1 MKKELSELLFPNI
14 KNDINYYLEMYPKRN
29 IRDKAIVTRFAP
41 SPTGFIHI
49 GSLYTA
55 FICNQFAKETDG
67 VYFLRIEDTDQKRKI
82 DDGINL
88 MLKDLQKFNI
98 NFDEGPDIGGIYGP
112 YIQSERKEIYQTF
125 AKDLISK
132 GLAYPC
138 FMSEEEIKE
147 IREKQSA
154 NKERIGIYGKYAKDR
169 GLSYDEVKNRIDKGM
184 PYIIRL
190 RSTGDESKK
199 IAYHDLIKGNIE
211 FPEND
216 MDIVLIKSDGLPT
229 YHFAH
234 VIDDYLMGT
243 THVIRGEEWLSSVP
257 VHLELFKV
265 LNFKTPKY
273 GHLSPLTKKDGNSV
287 RKLSKRY
294 DKECAMKYYEELG
307 IPSEALSIYFAT
319 LINANFE
326 PWYMQN
332 KDCKVEDYKFEFS
345 KMKSG
350 GTLFDLE
357 KLKSI
362 CKLYFSRKTAESLY
376 NEMLEYTESYD
387 KEFYDIL
394 LDNEE
399 YAIKVFNIERNKA
412 KPRKDIAAYSDVRKE
427 TAYMFNNLFMYDKDM
442 DYSKYN
448 KEVLINYID
457 NIYNINDSHD
467 EWYEKLSDYAFSIGY
482 AKNSKEYSL
491 NPTEYKGHLGT
502 FCEILR
508 VVLTGRLQTPDL
520 YEIMSVLGLE
530 EIKKR
535 IKNFATFSN

>member
-1 MKKELSELLFPNI
+1 
-14 KNDINYYLEMYPKRN
+14 MYHR
-29 IRDKAIVTRFAP
+29 RDVSDKAIITRFAP

-55 FICNQFAKETDG
+55 FICNQFAKETNG

-82 DDGINL
+82 DNGINL
-88 MLKDLQKFNI
+88 MLNDLKKFNI
-98 NFDEGPDIGGIYGP
+98 NFDEGPGIGGIYGP
-112 YIQSERKEIYQTF
+112 YIQSERREIYQTF
-125 AKDLISK
+125 AKGLISK
-132 GLAYPC
+132 GFAYPC

-169 GLSYDEVKNRIDKGM
+169 DLSYDEVKKRIDDGM
-184 PYIIRL
+184 SYIIRL
-190 RSTGDESKK
+190 RSTGDESKR

-332 KDCKVEDYKFEFS
+332 KDSKVEDYKFEFS

-376 NEMLEYTESYD
+376 DEVLEYTKSYD
-387 KEFYDIL
+387 KEFYEIL
-394 LDNEE
+394 LNDRE

-412 KPRKDIAAYSDVRKE
+412 KPRKDIAAYSDVRRE
-427 TAYMFNNLFMYDKDM
+427 TAYMFNDLFKYDKDM
-442 DYSKYN
+442 DYSMYD
-448 KEVLINYID
+448 KEVLVDYINNVYD
-457 NIYNINDSHD
+457 INDSHD
-467 EWYEKLSDYAFSIGY
+467 EWYDKLTDYAYSVGY
-482 AKNSKEYSL
+482 AKSSKEYNLDS
-491 NPTEYKGHLGT
+491 TSYKGHIGT
-502 FCEILR
+502 FCEMLR
-508 VVLTGRLQTPDL
+508 VALTGRLQTPDL
-520 YEIMSVLGLE
+520 YEIMAVLGID
-530 EIKKR
+530 EIKSRLNKFMN
-535 IKNFATFSN
+535 I

>member
-14 KNDINYYLEMYPKRN
+14 TKDINYYLEMYPRRD
-29 IRDKAIVTRFAP
+29 ISDKAIITRFAP

-55 FICNQFAKETDG
+55 FICNQFAKETNG

-88 MLKDLQKFNI
+88 MLNDLKKFNI

-112 YIQSERKEIYQTF
+112 YIQSERREIYQTF

-138 FMSEEEIKE
+138 FMSEEEIKK

-169 GLSYDEVKNRIDKGM
+169 DLSYDEVKKRIDDGM
-184 PYIIRL
+184 SYIIRL
-190 RSTGDESKK
+190 RSTGDESKR
-199 IAYHDLIKGNIE
+199 IAYRDLIKGNIE

-332 KDCKVEDYKFEFS
+332 KDSRVEDYKFEFS

-376 NEMLEYTESYD
+376 DEVLEYTKSYD

-394 LDNEE
+394 LNDRE

-412 KPRKDIAAYSDVRKE
+412 KPRKDIAAYSDVRRE
-427 TAYMFNNLFMYDKDM
+427 TSYMFNDLFMYDGDM
-442 DYSKYN
+442 DYSKYDG
-448 KEVLINYID
+448 EVLVDYIN
-457 NIYNINDSHD
+457 NIYDINDSHD
-467 EWYEKLSDYAFSIGY
+467 EWYDKLSDYAYSVGY
-482 AKNSKEYSL
+482 GKSSKEYNL
-491 NPTEYKGHLGT
+491 DPTNYKGHLGT
-502 FCEILR
+502 FCEMLR
-508 VVLTGRLQTPDL
+508 VALTGRLQTPDL
-520 YEIMSVLGLE
+520 YEIMAVLGID
-530 EIKKR
+530 EIKSRLNKFMN
-535 IKNFATFSN
+535 I

>member
-14 KNDINYYLEMYPKRN
+14 TKDINYYLEMYPR
-29 IRDKAIVTRFAP
+29 RDVSNKAIITRFAP

-55 FICNQFAKETDG
+55 FICNQFAKETNG

-88 MLKDLQKFNI
+88 MLNDLKKFNI
-98 NFDEGPDIGGIYGP
+98 KFDEGPDIGGIYSP

-132 GLAYPC
+132 GFAYPC

-147 IREKQSA
+147 IREMQSA

-169 GLSYDEVKNRIDKGM
+169 DLSYDEIKKRIDNGM

-190 RSTGDESKK
+190 RSTGDESKR

-332 KDCKVEDYKFEFS
+332 KDSRVEDYKFEFS

-376 NEMLEYTESYD
+376 DEVLEYTKSYD

-394 LDNEE
+394 FNKRE
-399 YAIKVFNIERNKA
+399 YAIKVFNIERNKV
-412 KPRKDIAAYSDVRKE
+412 KPRKDIAAYSDVRRE
-427 TAYMFNNLFMYDKDM
+427 ASYMFNDLFMYDKDI
-442 DYSKYN
+442 DYSKYD
-448 KEVLINYID
+448 KVVLINYIN
-457 NIYNINDSHD
+457 NIYDINDSHD
-467 EWYEKLSDYAFSIGY
+467 EWYDKLSDYAYSVGY
-482 AKNSKEYSL
+482 AKSSKDYNL
-491 NPTEYKGHLGT
+491 DPTSYKGHLGT
-502 FCEILR
+502 FCEDLR
-508 VVLTGRLQTPDL
+508 VALTGRLQTPDL
-520 YEIMSVLGLE
+520 YEIMAVLGID
-530 EIKKR
+530 EIKNRLNKF
-535 IKNFATFSN
+535 INI

>member
-14 KNDINYYLEMYPKRN
+14 TKDINYYLEMYPKRDVS
-29 IRDKAIVTRFAP
+29 DKAIITRFAP

-55 FICNQFAKETDG
+55 FICNQFAKETNG

-82 DDGINL
+82 DNGINL
-88 MLKDLQKFNI
+88 MLNDLKKFNI

-125 AKDLISK
+125 AKDLIAK

-169 GLSYDEVKNRIDKGM
+169 DLSYEEVKKRIDSGM
-184 PYIIRL
+184 SYIIRL

-199 IAYHDLIKGNIE
+199 IAYYDLIKGNIE

-332 KDCKVEDYKFEFS
+332 KDSKVEDYHFEFS

-376 NEMLEYTESYD
+376 DEVLEYTKSYD
-387 KEFYDIL
+387 IDFYNIL
-394 LDNEE
+394 LNNRE
-399 YAIKVFNIERNKA
+399 YAIKVFSIERNKV
-412 KPRKDIAAYSDVRKE
+412 KPRKDIAEYSDVRRE
-427 TAYMFNNLFMYDKDM
+427 TSYMFNDLFTYDEDM
-442 DYSKYN
+442 DYSKYD
-448 KEVLINYID
+448 KEVLIDYIN
-457 NIYNINDSHD
+457 NIYDIDDSHD
-467 EWYEKLSDYAFSIGY
+467 EWYDKLSDYAYSVGY
-482 AKNSKEYSL
+482 AKSSKEYNL
-491 NPTEYKGHLGT
+491 DPTNYKGHIGT
-502 FCEILR
+502 FCEALR
-508 VVLTGRLQTPDL
+508 VALTGRLQTPDL
-520 YEIMSVLGLE
+520 YEIMQVLGIDE
-530 EIKKR
+530 V
-535 IKNFATFSN
+535 KNRLNKFISI

>member
-1 MKKELSELLFPNI
+1 
-14 KNDINYYLEMYPKRN
+14 MYPRRD
-29 IRDKAIVTRFAP
+29 ISDKAIITRFAP

-55 FICNQFAKETDG
+55 FICNQFAKETNG

-88 MLKDLQKFNI
+88 MLNDLKKFNI

-112 YIQSERKEIYQTF
+112 YIQSERREIYQTF

-169 GLSYDEVKNRIDKGM
+169 DLSYDEVKKRIDDGM
-184 PYIIRL
+184 SYIIRL
-190 RSTGDESKK
+190 RSTGDESKR

-265 LNFKTPKY
+265 LNFKIPKY

-332 KDCKVEDYKFEFS
+332 KDSRVEDYKFEFS

-376 NEMLEYTESYD
+376 DEVLEYTKSYD

-394 LDNEE
+394 LNNRE

-412 KPRKDIAAYSDVRKE
+412 KPRKDIAAYSDVRRE
-427 TAYMFNNLFMYDKDM
+427 TSYMFNDLFMYDRDM
-442 DYSKYN
+442 DYSKYDR
-448 KEVLINYID
+448 EVLINYIN

-467 EWYEKLSDYAFSIGY
+467 EWYDKLSDYAYSVGY
-482 AKNSKEYSL
+482 AKSSKEYNL
-491 NPTEYKGHLGT
+491 DPTSYKGHLGT
-502 FCEILR
+502 FCEDLR
-508 VVLTGRLQTPDL
+508 VALTGRLQTPDL
-520 YEIMSVLGLE
+520 YEIMTVLGID
-530 EIKKR
+530 EIKNRLNKFMN
-535 IKNFATFSN
+535 I

>member
-1 MKKELSELLFPNI
+1 MNKELSELLFPNI
-14 KNDINYYLEMYPKRN
+14 DKDINYYLEMYPKRN
-29 IRDKAIVTRFAP
+29 VEDKAIVTRFAP

-55 FICNQFAKETDG
+55 FICHQFAKETNG
-67 VYFLRIEDTDQKRKI
+67 LYYLRIEDTDQKRKV
-82 DDGINL
+82 DNGISL
-88 MLKDLQKFNI
+88 MLHDLKKFNI
-98 NFDEGPDIGGIYGP
+98 NFDEGPHIGGKYGP

-147 IREKQSA
+147 IRARQSA

-169 GLSYDEVKNRIDKGM
+169 NLSYDEIKKRIDNNES
-184 PYIIRL
+184 YIIRL
-190 RSTGDESKK
+190 KSTGDESKK
-199 IAYHDLIKGNIE
+199 ISYHDLIKGNIE

-257 VHLELFKV
+257 IHLELFKV
-265 LNFKTPKY
+265 LGFTTPKY
-273 GHLSPLTKKDGNSV
+273 GHLSPLTKKDGNSI

-332 KDCKVEDYKFEFS
+332 KDCKVDDYRFEFS

-357 KLKSI
+357 KLRSI

-376 NEMLEYTESYD
+376 DEVLQYTNTYD
-387 KEFYDIL
+387 KEFYEIL
-394 LDNEE
+394 ISNKE

-412 KPRKDIAAYSDVRKE
+412 KPRKDIASYSDVRKE
-427 TAYMFNNLFMYDKDM
+427 TSYMFNELFEYDENM
-442 DYSKYN
+442 DYSQYN
-448 KEVLINYID
+448 KEILLNYIN
-457 NIYNINDSHD
+457 NIYDINDNHD
-467 EWYEKLSDYAFSIGY
+467 EWYNKLSDYAYSVGY
-482 AKNSKEYSL
+482 ARNSKEYNL
-491 NPTEYKGHLGT
+491 NPSSYKGHLGT
-502 FCEILR
+502 FCEALR
-508 VVLTGRLQTPDL
+508 VGITGRLQTPDL
-520 YEIMSVLGLE
+520 YEIMSVLGIE
-530 EIKKR
+530 EVRNRLNKFM
-535 IKNFATFSN
+535 NN

>member
-1 MKKELSELLFPNI
+1 MKKKLSELLFPNI
-14 KNDINYYLEMYPKRN
+14 TKDINYYLEMYPR
-29 IRDKAIVTRFAP
+29 RDVSDKAIITRFAP

-55 FICNQFAKETDG
+55 FICNQFAKETNG

-82 DDGINL
+82 DNGINL
-88 MLKDLQKFNI
+88 MLNDLKKFNI
-98 NFDEGPDIGGIYGP
+98 NFEEGPGIGGIYGP
-112 YIQSERKEIYQTF
+112 YIQSERREIYQTF

-154 NKERIGIYGKYAKDR
+154 NKERIGIYGKYARDR
-169 GLSYDEVKNRIDKGM
+169 DLSYDEVKKRINDGM
-184 PYIIRL
+184 SYIIRL
-190 RSTGDESKK
+190 RSTGDESKR

-332 KDCKVEDYKFEFS
+332 KDSKVEDYKFEFS

-376 NEMLEYTESYD
+376 DEVLEYTKSYD
-387 KEFYDIL
+387 KEFYEIL
-394 LDNEE
+394 FNDRE

-412 KPRKDIAAYSDVRKE
+412 KPRKDIAAYSDVRRE
-427 TAYMFNNLFMYDKDM
+427 TAYMFNDLFMYDKDM
-442 DYSKYN
+442 DYSMYD
-448 KEVLINYID
+448 KEVLVDYINNVYD
-457 NIYNINDSHD
+457 INDSHD
-467 EWYEKLSDYAFSIGY
+467 EWYDKLTDYAYSVGY
-482 AKNSKEYSL
+482 AKSSKEYNLDS
-491 NPTEYKGHLGT
+491 TSYKGHIGT
-502 FCEILR
+502 FCEMLR
-508 VVLTGRLQTPDL
+508 VALTGRLQTPDL
-520 YEIMSVLGLE
+520 YEIMIVLGID
-530 EIKKR
+530 EIKNRLNKFMN
-535 IKNFATFSN
+535 I

>member
-1 MKKELSELLFPNI
+1 MKKELSDLLFPNI
-14 KNDINYYLEMYPKRN
+14 TKDINYYLEMYPR
-29 IRDKAIVTRFAP
+29 RDVSDKAIITRFAP

-55 FICNQFAKETDG
+55 FICNQFAKDTNG

-88 MLKDLQKFNI
+88 MLNDLKKFNI

-112 YIQSERKEIYQTF
+112 YIQSERREIYQTF

-169 GLSYDEVKNRIDKGM
+169 DLSYDEVKKRIDDGM
-184 PYIIRL
+184 SYIIRL
-190 RSTGDESKK
+190 RSTGDESKR
-199 IAYHDLIKGNIE
+199 IAYRDLIKGNIE

-332 KDCKVEDYKFEFS
+332 KDSRVEDYKFEFS

-376 NEMLEYTESYD
+376 DEVLEYTKSYD

-394 LDNEE
+394 LNDRE

-412 KPRKDIAAYSDVRKE
+412 KPRKDIAAYSDVRRE
-427 TAYMFNNLFMYDKDM
+427 TSYMFNDLFMYDGDM
-442 DYSKYN
+442 DYSKYDG
-448 KEVLINYID
+448 EVLVDYIN
-457 NIYNINDSHD
+457 NIYDINDSHD
-467 EWYEKLSDYAFSIGY
+467 EWYDKLSDYAYSVGY
-482 AKNSKEYSL
+482 GKSSKEYNL
-491 NPTEYKGHLGT
+491 DPTNYKGHLGT
-502 FCEILR
+502 FCEMLR
-508 VVLTGRLQTPDL
+508 VALTGRLQTPDL
-520 YEIMSVLGLE
+520 YEIMAVLGID
-530 EIKKR
+530 EIKSRLNKFMN
-535 IKNFATFSN
+535 I

>member
-14 KNDINYYLEMYPKRN
+14 TKDINYYLEMYPR
-29 IRDKAIVTRFAP
+29 RDVSDKAIITRFAP

-55 FICNQFAKETDG
+55 FICNQFAKDTNG

-88 MLKDLQKFNI
+88 MLNDLKKFNI

-112 YIQSERKEIYQTF
+112 YIQSERREIYQTF

-169 GLSYDEVKNRIDKGM
+169 DLSYDEVKKRIDDGM
-184 PYIIRL
+184 SYIIRL
-190 RSTGDESKK
+190 RSTGDESKR
-199 IAYHDLIKGNIE
+199 IAYRDLIKGNIE

-332 KDCKVEDYKFEFS
+332 KDSRVEDYKFEFS

-376 NEMLEYTESYD
+376 DEVLEYTKSYD

-394 LDNEE
+394 LNDRE

-412 KPRKDIAAYSDVRKE
+412 KPRKDIAAYSDVRRE
-427 TAYMFNNLFMYDKDM
+427 TSYMFNDLFMYDGDM
-442 DYSKYN
+442 DYSKYDG
-448 KEVLINYID
+448 EVLVDYIN
-457 NIYNINDSHD
+457 NIYDINDSHD
-467 EWYEKLSDYAFSIGY
+467 EWYDKLSDYAYSVGY
-482 AKNSKEYSL
+482 GKSSKEYNL
-491 NPTEYKGHLGT
+491 DPTNYKGHLGT
-502 FCEILR
+502 FCEMLR
-508 VVLTGRLQTPDL
+508 VALTGRLQTPDL
-520 YEIMSVLGLE
+520 YEIMAVLGID
-530 EIKKR
+530 EIKSRLNKFMN
-535 IKNFATFSN
+535 I

>member
-14 KNDINYYLEMYPKRN
+14 TKDINYYLDMYPR
-29 IRDKAIVTRFAP
+29 RDVSYKAIITRFAP

-55 FICNQFAKETDG
+55 FICNQFAKETNG

-82 DDGINL
+82 DNGINL
-88 MLKDLQKFNI
+88 MLNDLKKFNI
-98 NFDEGPDIGGIYGP
+98 DFDEGPGIGGVYGP

-132 GLAYPC
+132 GRAYPC
-138 FMSEEEIKE
+138 FMSEEEIKD
-147 IREKQSA
+147 IREKQSD

-169 GLSYDEVKNRIDKGM
+169 DLSYDEVKKRIDDGM
-184 PYIIRL
+184 SYIIRL
-190 RSTGDESKK
+190 RSTGDESKR

-332 KDCKVEDYKFEFS
+332 KDSRVEDYKFEFS

-376 NEMLEYTESYD
+376 DEVLEYTKSYD

-394 LDNEE
+394 LNDRE

-412 KPRKDIAAYSDVRKE
+412 KPRKDIAAYSDVRRE
-427 TAYMFNNLFMYDKDM
+427 TSYMFNDLFMYDKDM
-442 DYSKYN
+442 DYSKYD
-448 KEVLINYID
+448 KDVLVDYIN
-457 NIYNINDSHD
+457 NIYDINDSHD
-467 EWYEKLSDYAFSIGY
+467 EWYDKLSDYAYSVGY
-482 AKNSKEYSL
+482 VKSSKEYNL
-491 NPTEYKGHLGT
+491 DPTNYKGHLGT
-502 FCEILR
+502 FCEMLR

-520 YEIMSVLGLE
+520 YEIMAVLGID
-530 EIKKR
+530 EIKSRLNKFMN
-535 IKNFATFSN
+535 I

>member
-14 KNDINYYLEMYPKRN
+14 TKDINYYLEMYPR
-29 IRDKAIVTRFAP
+29 RDVSDKAIITRFAP

-55 FICNQFAKETDG
+55 FICNQFAKETNG

-82 DDGINL
+82 DNGINL
-88 MLKDLQKFNI
+88 MLNDLKKFNI
-98 NFDEGPDIGGIYGP
+98 NFDEGPGIWGIYGP
-112 YIQSERKEIYQTF
+112 YIQSERREIYQTF

-138 FMSEEEIKE
+138 FMSEEEIKD

-154 NKERIGIYGKYAKDR
+154 SKERIGIYGRYARDR
-169 GLSYDEVKNRIDKGM
+169 DLSYDEVKKRINDGM
-184 PYIIRL
+184 SYIIRL
-190 RSTGDESKK
+190 RSTGDESKR

-332 KDCKVEDYKFEFS
+332 KDSRVEDYKFEFS

-376 NEMLEYTESYD
+376 DEVLEYTKSYD
-387 KEFYDIL
+387 KEFYEIL
-394 LDNEE
+394 FNDRE

-427 TAYMFNNLFMYDKDM
+427 TSYMFNDLFKYDKDM
-442 DYSKYN
+442 DYSMYD
-448 KEVLINYID
+448 KEVLVDYINNVYD
-457 NIYNINDSHD
+457 INDSHD
-467 EWYEKLSDYAFSIGY
+467 EWYDKLTDYAYSVGY
-482 AKNSKEYSL
+482 AKSSKEYNLDS
-491 NPTEYKGHLGT
+491 TSYKGHIGT
-502 FCEILR
+502 FCEMLR
-508 VVLTGRLQTPDL
+508 VALTGRLQTPDL
-520 YEIMSVLGLE
+520 YEIMAVLGID
-530 EIKKR
+530 EIKSRLNKFMN
-535 IKNFATFSN
+535 I

>member
-14 KNDINYYLEMYPKRN
+14 TKDINYYLEMYPR
-29 IRDKAIVTRFAP
+29 RDVSDKAIVTRFAP

-55 FICNQFAKETDG
+55 FICNQFAKETNG

-82 DDGINL
+82 DNGINL
-88 MLKDLQKFNI
+88 MLNDLKKFNI

-112 YIQSERKEIYQTF
+112 YIQSERREIYQTF

-138 FMSEEEIKE
+138 FMSEDEIKE

-154 NKERIGIYGKYAKDR
+154 NKERIGIYGKHAKDR
-169 GLSYDEVKNRIDKGM
+169 DLSYDEVKNRIDNGM

-190 RSTGDESKK
+190 RSTGDESKR

-332 KDCKVEDYKFEFS
+332 KDSRVEDYKFEFS

-376 NEMLEYTESYD
+376 DEVLEYTKSYD

-394 LDNEE
+394 LNNRE

-412 KPRKDIAAYSDVRKE
+412 KPRKDIAAYSDVRME
-427 TAYMFNNLFMYDKDM
+427 TSYMFNDLFMYDRDM
-442 DYSKYN
+442 DYSKYD
-448 KEVLINYID
+448 KEVLVNYIN
-457 NIYNINDSHD
+457 NIYDINDSHD
-467 EWYEKLSDYAFSIGY
+467 EWYDKLSDYAYSVGY
-482 AKNSKEYSL
+482 AKSSKEYNL
-491 NPTEYKGHLGT
+491 DPTSYKGHLGT
-502 FCEILR
+502 FCEDLR
-508 VVLTGRLQTPDL
+508 VALTGRLQTPDL
-520 YEIMSVLGLE
+520 YEIMAVLGID
-530 EIKKR
+530 EIKNR
-535 IKNFATFSN
+535 LNRFMNI

>member
-14 KNDINYYLEMYPKRN
+14 TKDINYYLEMYPR
-29 IRDKAIVTRFAP
+29 RDVSDKAIITRFAP

-55 FICNQFAKETDG
+55 FICNQFAKETNG

-82 DDGINL
+82 DNGINL
-88 MLKDLQKFNI
+88 MLNDLKKFNI
-98 NFDEGPDIGGIYGP
+98 NFDEGPGIWGIYGP
-112 YIQSERKEIYQTF
+112 YIQSERREIYQTF

-138 FMSEEEIKE
+138 FMSEEEIKD

-154 NKERIGIYGKYAKDR
+154 SKERIGIYGRYARDR
-169 GLSYDEVKNRIDKGM
+169 DLSYDEVKKRINDGM
-184 PYIIRL
+184 SYIIRL
-190 RSTGDESKK
+190 RSTGDESKR

-332 KDCKVEDYKFEFS
+332 KDSRVEDYKFEFS

-376 NEMLEYTESYD
+376 DEVLEYTKSYD
-387 KEFYDIL
+387 KEFYEIL
-394 LDNEE
+394 FNDRE

-427 TAYMFNNLFMYDKDM
+427 TSYMFNDLFKYDKDM
-442 DYSKYN
+442 DYSMYD
-448 KEVLINYID
+448 KEVLVDYINNVYD
-457 NIYNINDSHD
+457 INDSHD
-467 EWYEKLSDYAFSIGY
+467 EWYDKLTDYAYSVGY
-482 AKNSKEYSL
+482 AKSSKEYNL
-491 NPTEYKGHLGT
+491 DPTSYKGHIGT
-502 FCEILR
+502 FCEMLR
-508 VVLTGRLQTPDL
+508 VALTGRLQTPDL
-520 YEIMSVLGLE
+520 YEIMAVLGID
-530 EIKKR
+530 EIKSRLNKFMN
-535 IKNFATFSN
+535 I

>member
-1 MKKELSELLFPNI
+1 MKKELSDLLFPNI
-14 KNDINYYLEMYPKRN
+14 TKDINYYLEMYPR
-29 IRDKAIVTRFAP
+29 RDVSDKAIITRFAP

-55 FICNQFAKETDG
+55 FICNQFAKDTNG

-88 MLKDLQKFNI
+88 MLNDLKKFNI

-112 YIQSERKEIYQTF
+112 YIQSERREIYQTF

-138 FMSEEEIKE
+138 FMSEDEIKE

-169 GLSYDEVKNRIDKGM
+169 DLSYDEVKKRIDDGM
-184 PYIIRL
+184 SYIIRL
-190 RSTGDESKK
+190 RSTGDESKR
-199 IAYHDLIKGNIE
+199 IAYRDLIKGNIE

-332 KDCKVEDYKFEFS
+332 KDSRVEDYKFEFS

-376 NEMLEYTESYD
+376 DEVLEYTKSYD

-394 LDNEE
+394 LNDRE

-412 KPRKDIAAYSDVRKE
+412 KPRKDIAAYSDVRRE
-427 TAYMFNNLFMYDKDM
+427 TSYMFNDLFMYDGDM
-442 DYSKYN
+442 DYSKYDG
-448 KEVLINYID
+448 EVLVDYIN
-457 NIYNINDSHD
+457 NIYDINDSHD
-467 EWYEKLSDYAFSIGY
+467 EWYDKLSDYAYSVGY
-482 AKNSKEYSL
+482 GKSSKEYNL
-491 NPTEYKGHLGT
+491 DPTNYKGHLGT
-502 FCEILR
+502 FCEMLR
-508 VVLTGRLQTPDL
+508 VALTGRLQTPDL
-520 YEIMSVLGLE
+520 YEIMAVLGID
-530 EIKKR
+530 EIKSRLNKFMN
-535 IKNFATFSN
+535 I

>member
-1 MKKELSELLFPNI
+1 MKKELSKLLFPNI
-14 KNDINYYLEMYPKRN
+14 TKDINYYLEMYPRRD
-29 IRDKAIVTRFAP
+29 ISDKAIITRFAP

-55 FICNQFAKETDG
+55 FICNQFAKETNG

-88 MLKDLQKFNI
+88 MLNDLKKFNI

-112 YIQSERKEIYQTF
+112 YIQSERREIYQTF

-132 GLAYPC
+132 ELAYPC

-169 GLSYDEVKNRIDKGM
+169 DLSYDEVKKRIDDGM
-184 PYIIRL
+184 SYIIRL
-190 RSTGDESKK
+190 RSTGDESKR

-332 KDCKVEDYKFEFS
+332 KDSRVEDYKFEFS

-376 NEMLEYTESYD
+376 DEVLEYTKSYD

-394 LDNEE
+394 LNDRE

-412 KPRKDIAAYSDVRKE
+412 KPRKDIAAYSDVRRE
-427 TAYMFNNLFMYDKDM
+427 TSYMFNDLFMYDGDM
-442 DYSKYN
+442 DYSKYDG
-448 KEVLINYID
+448 EVLVDYIN
-457 NIYNINDSHD
+457 NIYDINDSHD
-467 EWYEKLSDYAFSIGY
+467 EWYDKLSDYAYSVGY
-482 AKNSKEYSL
+482 GKSSKEYNL
-491 NPTEYKGHLGT
+491 DPTNYKGHIGT
-502 FCEILR
+502 FCEMLR
-508 VVLTGRLQTPDL
+508 VALTGRLQTPDL
-520 YEIMSVLGLE
+520 YEIMAVLGID
-530 EIKKR
+530 EIKSRLNKFMN
-535 IKNFATFSN
+535 I

>member
-14 KNDINYYLEMYPKRN
+14 TKDINYYLEMYPR
-29 IRDKAIVTRFAP
+29 RDVSDKAIITRFAP

-55 FICNQFAKETDG
+55 FICNQFAKETNG

-82 DDGINL
+82 DNGINL
-88 MLKDLQKFNI
+88 MLNDLKKFNI
-98 NFDEGPDIGGIYGP
+98 NFDEGPGIGGIYGP
-112 YIQSERKEIYQTF
+112 YIQSERREIYQTF

-138 FMSEEEIKE
+138 FMSEEEIKD

-154 NKERIGIYGKYAKDR
+154 SKERIGIYGRYARDR
-169 GLSYDEVKNRIDKGM
+169 DLSYDEVKKRINDGI

-190 RSTGDESKK
+190 RSTGDESKR

-332 KDCKVEDYKFEFS
+332 KDSRVEDYKFEFS

-376 NEMLEYTESYD
+376 DEVLEYTKSYD

-394 LDNEE
+394 LNNRE

-427 TAYMFNNLFMYDKDM
+427 TSYMFNDLFKYDRDM
-442 DYSKYN
+442 DYSKYDR
-448 KEVLINYID
+448 EVLINYIN

-467 EWYEKLSDYAFSIGY
+467 EWYDKLNDYAYSVGY
-482 AKNSKEYSL
+482 AKSSKEYNL
-491 NPTEYKGHLGT
+491 DPTSYKGHIGT
-502 FCEILR
+502 FCEMLR
-508 VVLTGRLQTPDL
+508 VALTGRLQTPDL
-520 YEIMSVLGLE
+520 YEIMAVLGID
-530 EIKKR
+530 EIKSRLNKFMN
-535 IKNFATFSN
+535 I

>member
-14 KNDINYYLEMYPKRN
+14 TKDINYYLEMYPKRDVS
-29 IRDKAIVTRFAP
+29 DKAIITRFAP

-55 FICNQFAKETDG
+55 FICNQFAKETNG

-82 DDGINL
+82 DNGINL
-88 MLKDLQKFNI
+88 MLNDLKKFNI

-125 AKDLISK
+125 AKDLISR

-147 IREKQSA
+147 IREKQIA

-169 GLSYDEVKNRIDKGM
+169 DLTYDEVKRRIDEGM
-184 PYIIRL
+184 LYIIRL
-190 RSTGDESKK
+190 KSMGDESKR

-307 IPSEALSIYFAT
+307 IPSDALSIYFAT

-332 KDCKVEDYKFEFS
+332 KDSKIEDYHFEFS

-376 NEMLEYTESYD
+376 DEVLEYTKTYD
-387 KEFYDIL
+387 NEFYEIL
-394 LDNEE
+394 SNNKE
-399 YAIKVFNIERNKA
+399 YAIKVFNIERNKE
-412 KPRKDIAAYSDVRKE
+412 KPRKDIASYSDVRKG
-427 TAYMFNNLFMYDKDM
+427 TSYMFNNLFTYDNDM
-442 DYSKYN
+442 DYTKYDKN
-448 KEVLINYID
+448 ALVGYID
-457 NIYNINDSHD
+457 GIYNINDSHD
-467 EWYEKLSDYAFSIGY
+467 EWYDKLSDYAYSVGY
-482 AKNSKEYSL
+482 AKSSKEYNL
-491 NPTEYKGHLGT
+491 DPDNYKGHIGT
-502 FCEILR
+502 LCEALR
-508 VVLTGRLQTPDL
+508 VALTGRLQTPDL
-520 YEIMSVLGLE
+520 YEIMQVLGID
-530 EIKKR
+530 EIKNRLNKFLE
-535 IKNFATFSN
+535 N

>member
-1 MKKELSELLFPNI
+1 MKKELSELLFSNI

-88 MLKDLQKFNI
+88 MLKDLKKFNI

-169 GLSYDEVKNRIDKGM
+169 DLSYDEVKNRIDKGM

>member
-14 KNDINYYLEMYPKRN
+14 TKDINYYLEMYPKRS
-29 IRDKAIVTRFAP
+29 ISDKAIVTRFAP

-55 FICNQFAKETDG
+55 FICNQFAKETNG

-82 DDGINL
+82 DNGINL
-88 MLKDLQKFNI
+88 MLNDLKKFNI
-98 NFDEGPDIGGIYGP
+98 KFDEGPDIGGIYGP
-112 YIQSERKEIYQTF
+112 YIQSERREIYQTF

-138 FMSEEEIKE
+138 FMSEDEIKE
-147 IREKQSA
+147 IREKQSS

-169 GLSYDEVKNRIDKGM
+169 NLNYEEVKQRIDAGM

-190 RSTGDESKK
+190 RSTGNESKR

-294 DKECAMKYYEELG
+294 DKECAMKYYDELG

-332 KDCKVEDYKFEFS
+332 KDSRVEDYKFEFS

-362 CKLYFSRKTAESLY
+362 CKLYFSRKTAEALY
-376 NEMLEYTESYD
+376 DEVLEYTNSYD

-394 LDNEE
+394 FNNRE

-427 TAYMFNNLFMYDKDM
+427 TSYMFNDLFVYDKDM
-442 DYSKYN
+442 DYSKYD
-448 KEVLINYID
+448 KEVLINYIN

-467 EWYEKLSDYAFSIGY
+467 EWYDKLSDYAYSVGY
-482 AKNSKEYSL
+482 AKSSKEYNL
-491 NPTEYKGHLGT
+491 DPTNYKGHLGT
-502 FCEILR
+502 FCEDLR
-508 VVLTGRLQTPDL
+508 VALTGRLQTPDL
-520 YEIMSVLGLE
+520 YEIMSVLGID
-530 EIKKR
+530 EIKNR
-535 IKNFATFSN
+535 LNRFMNI

>member
-1 MKKELSELLFPNI
+1 MKKKLSELLFPNI

-88 MLKDLQKFNI
+88 MLKDLKKFNI

-154 NKERIGIYGKYAKDR
+154 NKERIGIYGKYATDR
-169 GLSYDEVKNRIDKGM
+169 NLSYDEVKNRIDKGM

-394 LDNEE
+394 LDNKE

-457 NIYNINDSHD
+457 NIYDINDSHD

>member
-14 KNDINYYLEMYPKRN
+14 TKDINYYLEMYPR
-29 IRDKAIVTRFAP
+29 RDVSNKAIITRFAP

-55 FICNQFAKETDG
+55 FICNQFAKETNG

-88 MLKDLQKFNI
+88 MLNDLKKFNI
-98 NFDEGPDIGGIYGP
+98 KFDEGPDIGGIYSP

-132 GLAYPC
+132 GFAYPC

-147 IREKQSA
+147 IREMQSA

-169 GLSYDEVKNRIDKGM
+169 DLSYDEVKKRIDNCM

-190 RSTGDESKK
+190 RSTGDESKR
-199 IAYHDLIKGNIE
+199 IVCHDLIKGNIE

-332 KDCKVEDYKFEFS
+332 KDSRVEDYKFEFS

-376 NEMLEYTESYD
+376 DEVLEYTKSYD

-394 LDNEE
+394 LNNRE
-399 YAIKVFNIERNKA
+399 YAIKVFNIERNKV
-412 KPRKDIAAYSDVRKE
+412 KPRKDIAAYSDVRRE
-427 TAYMFNNLFMYDKDM
+427 ASYMFNDLFMYDKDI
-442 DYSKYN
+442 DYSKYD
-448 KEVLINYID
+448 KVVLINYIN
-457 NIYNINDSHD
+457 NIYDINDSHD
-467 EWYEKLSDYAFSIGY
+467 EWYDKLSDYAYSVGY
-482 AKNSKEYSL
+482 AKSSKDYNL
-491 NPTEYKGHLGT
+491 DPTSYKGHLGT
-502 FCEILR
+502 FCEMLR
-508 VVLTGRLQTPDL
+508 IALTGRLQTPDL
-520 YEIMSVLGLE
+520 YEIMAVLGID
-530 EIKKR
+530 EIKSRLNKFMN
-535 IKNFATFSN
+535 I

>member
-14 KNDINYYLEMYPKRN
+14 TKDINYYLEMYPR
-29 IRDKAIVTRFAP
+29 RDVSDKAIITRFAP

-55 FICNQFAKETDG
+55 FICNQFAKDTNG

-88 MLKDLQKFNI
+88 MLNDLKKFNI

-112 YIQSERKEIYQTF
+112 YIQSERREIYQTF

-147 IREKQSA
+147 IREKQSD

-169 GLSYDEVKNRIDKGM
+169 DLSYDEVKKRIDNGM

-190 RSTGDESKK
+190 RSTGDESKR

-332 KDCKVEDYKFEFS
+332 KDSRVEDYKFEFS

-376 NEMLEYTESYD
+376 DEVLEYTKSYD

-394 LDNEE
+394 LNDRE

-412 KPRKDIAAYSDVRKE
+412 KPRKDIAAYSDVRRE
-427 TAYMFNNLFMYDKDM
+427 TSYMFNDLFMYDGDM
-442 DYSKYN
+442 DYSKYDG
-448 KEVLINYID
+448 EVLVDYIN
-457 NIYNINDSHD
+457 NIYDINDSHD
-467 EWYEKLSDYAFSIGY
+467 EWYDKLSDYAYSVGY
-482 AKNSKEYSL
+482 VKSSKEYNL
-491 NPTEYKGHLGT
+491 DPTNYKGHIGT
-502 FCEILR
+502 FCEMLR
-508 VVLTGRLQTPDL
+508 VALTGRLQTPDL
-520 YEIMSVLGLE
+520 YEIMAVLGID
-530 EIKKR
+530 EIKSRLNKFMN
-535 IKNFATFSN
+535 I

>member
-1 MKKELSELLFPNI
+1 MKKELSDLLFPNI
-14 KNDINYYLEMYPKRN
+14 TKDINYYLEMYPR
-29 IRDKAIVTRFAP
+29 RDVSDKAIITRFAP

-55 FICNQFAKETDG
+55 FICNQFAKDTNG

-88 MLKDLQKFNI
+88 MLNDLKKFNI

-112 YIQSERKEIYQTF
+112 YIQSERREIYQTF

-169 GLSYDEVKNRIDKGM
+169 DLSYDEVKKRIDDGM
-184 PYIIRL
+184 SYIIRL
-190 RSTGDESKK
+190 RSTGDESKR
-199 IAYHDLIKGNIE
+199 IAYRDLIKGNIE

-332 KDCKVEDYKFEFS
+332 KDSRVEDYKFEFS

-376 NEMLEYTESYD
+376 DEVLEYTKSYD

-394 LDNEE
+394 LNNRE

-412 KPRKDIAAYSDVRKE
+412 KPRKDIAAYSDVRRE
-427 TAYMFNNLFMYDKDM
+427 TSYMFNDLFMYDGDM
-442 DYSKYN
+442 DYSKYDG
-448 KEVLINYID
+448 EVLVDYIN
-457 NIYNINDSHD
+457 NIYDINDSHD
-467 EWYEKLSDYAFSIGY
+467 EWYDKLSDYAYSVGY
-482 AKNSKEYSL
+482 GKSSKEYNL
-491 NPTEYKGHLGT
+491 DPTNYKGHLGT
-502 FCEILR
+502 FCEMLR
-508 VVLTGRLQTPDL
+508 VALTGRLQTPDL
-520 YEIMSVLGLE
+520 YEIMAVLGID
-530 EIKKR
+530 EIKSRLNKFMN
-535 IKNFATFSN
+535 I